1 MVVLGE
7 FDVSGGSEPHTPVEK
22 NVKRVV
28 VHKDYV
34 ERTFENDL
42 AILELETPVEFRP
55 YVVPIC
61 LPTTSDGDFH
71 GQKAEVTGWGKLSH
85 SASTCKRSNWTL
97 CSPNVLFLD
106 GPTPG
111 VLYEVDVPIMSNP
124 ECHDMF
130 KKAGHE
136 KRILD
141 SFVCAGY
148 TEGKKDSCEVI
159 SFKFQSFSHSFDW
172 FVG

>member
-1 MVVLGE
+1 MVLGE
-7 FDVSGGSEPHTPVEK
+7 FDLTGHSEPNTPVEK

-28 VHKDYV
+28 VHRDYV

-42 AILELETPVEFRP
+42 AILELETPVEFKP
-55 YVVPIC
+55 YIVPIC
-61 LPTTSDGDFH
+61 LPSTSEGDFV

-85 SASTCKRSNWTL
+85 SKLNNRYFSNGP
-97 CSPNVLFLD
+97 CRYKANGACAYHSD

-111 VLYEVDVPIMSNP
+111 ILYEVDVPIMSNP

-148 TEGKKDSCEVI
+148 TDGKKDSCEVFCLI
-159 SFKFQSFSHSFDW
+159 RLN
-172 FVG
+172 

>member
-1 MVVLGE
+1 M
-7 FDVSGGSEPHTPVEK
+7 
-22 NVKRVV
+22 
-28 VHKDYV
+28 
-34 ERTFENDL
+34 
-42 AILELETPVEFRP
+42 
-55 YVVPIC
+55 
-61 LPTTSDGDFH
+61 
-71 GQKAEVTGWGKLSH
+71 
-85 SASTCKRSNWTL
+85 KRSNWTL
-97 CSPNVLFLD
+97 NSPNVLFLD

-159 SFKFQSFSHSFDW
+159 SFKFQSFLIHLIVSSGEHRAT
-172 FVG
+172 VAVL